1 MTNLVVSNTHTHTLG
16 FHGCCWHCAF
26 TGDPWHWV
34 TQWDGQTKLL
44 NRKPKTSAV
53 RETRVKAVTHAWVTP
68 AKQWLLCQT
77 PPRGQ
82 RESYSCWKPAE
93 IFFHKTLSLYI
104 LCQVRVLFVPVRCSA
119 VGVTRH
125 FLKKAS
131 VSESTTKSEV
141 LSPPALITATT
152 SACCFPSTE
161 TPLTWEQ
168 TMTHLKTHRD
178 TLKHMQD
185 WMTHT

>member
-1 MTNLVVSNTHTHTLG
+1 MAA
-16 FHGCCWHCAF
+16 CWHCAF

-53 RETRVKAVTHAWVTP
+53 RDTRVKCLSDPCQTMT
-68 AKQWLLCQT
+68 LCQT

-82 RESYSCWKPAE
+82 CEGYSCWKPAE
-93 IFFHKTLSLYI
+93 IFFHKTFSLYI
-104 LCQVRVLFVPVRCSA
+104 LCQVKVLFVPVRCSA
-119 VGVTRH
+119 VGITRH

-141 LSPPALITATT
+141 LSPPALIMATT

-178 TLKHMQD
+178 TCRTEWLTQHLFRHLQHFSHHSLFAIYCRK
-185 WMTHT
+185 W